1 MKRLFYL
8 VVLLVLFVLGCATT
22 VNASNG
28 VAIPLDD
35 AEVSEHSYTDVAKQ
49 LVKAGFTNV
58 ATDEVYDLDPDNE
71 STYADISIKEY
82 REFKTGD
89 IIPADA
95 QITVLGHY
103 PFEQHT
109 VSIAIDFEENWIF
122 DKYGIILSLGDE
134 FPISLK
140 HGQSGT
146 FEFAVPAGTY
156 QLRFVHEKKSDIS
169 QVVKLEV
176 SSDVHA
182 DYHIQCR
189 SDNIELTENEIKYS
203 NQLKENEIKTTL
215 SHEYFLAKDYADCVR
230 ILKEMGF
237 TNVSTQTVTD
247 AIWDYTTP
255 AGQVTSVSIGNKKNF
270 SYGDRFSKDA
280 KVIVSYHIPTIT
292 FPKETITITED
303 DSFELTH
310 MLSKWDRPEDVEIKI
325 LDTKL
330 VKQGIGNQ
338 FIAIDPG
345 ETKIAAYYKDICL
358 AECTVIVELRIIP
371 ISSITLP
378 ESEKTVSV
386 GEVFKLDY
394 TIAPLDA
401 NYTELQYQLSNDL
414 LEIMDGGTFYSTAAG
429 DTEITIL
436 QDERV
441 LGSMIIHAEDVPVEG
456 ISFDDEEITVG
467 VGRNI
472 EVPFVLQP
480 ENATTITLDA
490 SLSNAKI
497 AELSFNKKSGHVVS
511 ITGKAPGKTTIT
523 IKGENKLSAKKD
535 ITVTEVLPESIAITT
550 ENETPFIGTT
560 GVFTAT
566 FDPLDVTSQKLTW
579 KSSAPKVVKV
589 NKDGSYQALSVGE
602 ATITATHAKG
612 VEGTIQIKVLPIEV
626 ETITLSSKW
635 DESKP
640 FYKNDSMT
648 LIAEV
653 QPENATDKTITWT
666 SSDESVATVSNK
678 GVVKAVSHGTA
689 TIIAQASNGKQS
701 RYKVTVDVSPQKFKV
716 SASMSMQS
724 NDHVGSNWS
733 TGFEFNGETIRSGST
748 ISIMPGEDFTAGGWA
763 EENDS
768 KPDYGNFIERMTL
781 TDEMCKSGF
790 TIEGDIDIRENGGR
804 YSGHYA
810 TWHLKIKFTPVK

>member
-8 VVLLVLFVLGCATT
+8 VVLFALFVLGGAAT
-22 VNASNG
+22 VNAANG
-28 VAIPLDD
+28 VAIPFDD
-35 AEVSEHSYTDVAKQ
+35 VEVSALSYVDVAKQ

-58 ATDEVYDLDPDNE
+58 TTDEIYDLDPDNK
-71 STYADISIKEY
+71 STYTDISINGY
-82 REFKTGD
+82 SAFKKSD

-95 QITVLGHY
+95 KITVVGHY
-103 PFEQHT
+103 PFEQYT

-122 DKYGIILSLGDE
+122 DKYGITLSLDGE
-134 FPISLK
+134 SPISLK

-146 FEFAVPAGTY
+146 FEFEVPAGTY
-156 QLRFVHEKKSDIS
+156 QLSFVHEKKSDIS
-169 QVVKLEV
+169 QAVKLEV
-176 SSDVHA
+176 SSDIHA
-182 DYHIQCR
+182 DYHIRCR
-189 SDNIELTENEIKYS
+189 SDKIELTENGIKYS
-203 NQLKENEIKTTL
+203 NQLKENEIKATL
-215 SHEYFLAKDYADCVR
+215 SHEYFLAKHYTDCVK
-230 ILKEMGF
+230 ILEKMGF
-237 TNVSTQTVTD
+237 TNISTQTVTD
-247 AIWDYTTP
+247 ANWDYTTP

-280 KVIVSYHIPTIT
+280 KVIVSYHVPTVT
-292 FPKETITITED
+292 FSKETITITED

-310 MLSKWDRPEDVEIKI
+310 TLSKWDRPEDIEIKI

-330 VKQGIGNQ
+330 VKQGKNNQ

-386 GEVFKLDY
+386 GEVFKLEY
-394 TIAPLDA
+394 TIEPLDA
-401 NYTELQYQLSNDL
+401 NYTELQYQLSNDW
-414 LEIMDGGTFYSTAAG
+414 LEIIDSGTFYSTVAG

-441 LGSMIIHAEDVPVEG
+441 LGSMIIHAEDVHVEG

-467 VGRNI
+467 VGRSI

-497 AELSFNKKSGHVVS
+497 AELTFNKKGGQVIS

-535 ITVTEVLPESIAITT
+535 IIVTEVLPESIAITT
-550 ENETPFIGTT
+550 ETETPFIGTT

-566 FDPLDVTSQKLTW
+566 FSPLDVTSQKLTW
-579 KSSAPKVVKV
+579 KSNAPKVVKV

-602 ATITATHAKG
+602 AIITATHAKG

-648 LIAEV
+648 LTAEI

-666 SSDESVATVSNK
+666 SSDESVATVSTK

-701 RYKVTVDVSPQKFKV
+701 RYKVTVDVSPQKFRV
-716 SASMSMQS
+716 SASISMKS
-724 NDHVGSNWS
+724 NNHVGSSWS
-733 TGFEFNGETIRSGST
+733 SGFKFENEDIHSGATVSA
-748 ISIMPGEDFTAGGWA
+748 MPGDYVTAGGWA
-763 EENDS
+763 QENDS
-768 KPDYGNFIERMTL
+768 NPDYDSFYDTVEL
-781 TDEMCKSGF
+781 TEEVCKNGF
-790 TIEGDIDIRENGGR
+790 TIEGDIRVRENGGR
-804 YSGHYA
+804 YRGSIAEWYVKM
-810 TWHLKIKFTPVK
+810 TFTPIN